1 MSIVNDKNDNYYAG
15 ELPDLWLQKVAFLA
29 NKEEQKHR
37 LKHYQ
42 EMAKQAEAEEAA
54 RAFLEIQRQDRYEY
68 DATKNDY
75 WWIAA
80 AVAIGLAGYAAR
92 FFDVISI
99 FIGG

>member
-1 MSIVNDKNDNYYAG
+1 MSTVDKNDSYYAG
-15 ELPDLWLQKVAFLA
+15 ELPDLWLQNVAFLA
-29 NKEEQKHR
+29 HQEEQKNR
-37 LKHYQ
+37 LKN
-42 EMAKQAEAEEAA
+42 AIDKVKQTEAEEAQ
-54 RAFLEIQRQDRYEY
+54 RAFLEMQRQGRYEY

-80 AVAIGLAGYAAR
+80 AVAIGLAGYSAR